1 MQTQKCF
8 APEVCCRFP
17 DQSPS
22 PNQIQPEV
30 RPTPRPYPSTPSEVL
45 TSEGYVI
52 TVPET
57 KFPVQQTTQK
67 QYQPPATTVRPTQ
80 RPYQPPAPQQTPRPY
95 QPVTQTQKTPFKGE
109 EYIPP
114 TDNHIGSPSNE
125 RPVNYLPPVERG
137 EDLKSEPIEP
147 RPNPSNTNQVSIR
160 PQQDAPPPQP
170 PTQCPAAT
178 NCTEI
183 QFCTAQGVI
192 SKTGVVQ
199 LSPEQEAF
207 RVPLSDCRSLE
218 KGFIGK
224 CCRDSD
230 YVDPWP
236 VGILGQYNAS
246 ILGFD
251 DGSYKPPSNNGRQA
265 GRPNGNGNGPNGN
278 RPNGNNGPNGI
289 GPNGNGP
296 NSNGQNGNRP
306 NTGSNPNFPSGNNIP
321 IGNNGRPSNNGFPNG
336 PAPVRGQEQ
345 LSLPIASI
353 DGSQSQT
360 TFTRTPFPQAVTNQ
374 LNYQR
379 LKDTPYTIEPIA
391 SGSGICAVRD
401 IVRI

>member
-22 PNQIQPEV
+22 PNQIRPEV

-57 KFPVQQTTQK
+57 KFPVQQTTQR
-67 QYQPPATTVRPTQ
+67 QYQPPAPTNRPTQ
-80 RPYQPPAPQQTPRPY
+80 RPYQPPA
-95 QPVTQTQKTPFKGE
+95 QTQKTPFKGE

-160 PQQDAPPPQP
+160 PNQQGDAPAPLP

-199 LSPEQEAF
+199 LSPDQEAF

-265 GRPNGNGNGPNGN
+265 SRPNGNGPNGN
-278 RPNGNNGPNGI
+278 RPNGNN
-289 GPNGNGP
+289 
-296 NSNGQNGNRP
+296 
-306 NTGSNPNFPSGNNIP
+306 IP
-321 IGNNGRPSNNGFPNG
+321 IGNNGRPTNNGFPNG

-360 TFTRTPFPQAVTNQ
+360 TFTRTPYPQAVTNQ

-379 LKDTPYTIEPIA
+379 QKDTPYTVEPIA
-391 SGSGICAVRD
+391 SGSGVCAVRD
-401 IVRI
+401 IVRF

>member
-1 MQTQKCF
+1 M
-8 APEVCCRFP
+8 
-17 DQSPS
+17 
-22 PNQIQPEV
+22 
-30 RPTPRPYPSTPSEVL
+30 
-45 TSEGYVI
+45 
-52 TVPET
+52 PET
-57 KFPVQQTTQK
+57 KFPVQQTTQR
-67 QYQPPATTVRPTQ
+67 QYERPATTVSPTQRPYKPPAPTQ

-95 QPVTQTQKTPFKGE
+95 QPVQQTQKTPFKGE

-160 PQQDAPPPQP
+160 PNKQGDEAPAPQP

-265 GRPNGNGNGPNGN
+265 GRPNGNGSPGNGPNGNGFNGN
-278 RPNGNNGPNGI
+278 RPNGNNGPNG
-289 GPNGNGP
+289 
-296 NSNGQNGNRP
+296 NRP
-306 NTGSNPNFPSGNNIP
+306 NVGNNNGNPNFPNGNNIP
-321 IGNNGRPSNNGFPNG
+321 IGNNGRPSNNGLISG

-379 LKDTPYTIEPIA
+379 QKDTPYTIEPIA

-401 IVRI
+401 TVRFYSLNSKTKF